1 MVLGRKGLG
10 ATLAVLAAVMLV
22 LSGLFASPARA
33 QATPDSVV
41 VDLVVETEQGEC
53 GEGDCAD
60 DERPVTF
67 DVVAEVNAGQNVPLT
82 EAQRNDINAA
92 LAAAD
97 FGITVEDPDGGPQE
111 IEDGQTLCWEARNAV
126 ACGSRAEGAGNPT
139 GYPAR

>member
-1 MVLGRKGLG
+1 MRFEGGQMVLGRKGLG

-67 DVVAEVNAGQNVPLT
+67 DVVAEVN
-82 EAQRNDINAA
+82 EDESIA
-92 LAAAD
+92 L
-97 FGITVEDPDGGPQE
+97 
-111 IEDGQTLCWEARNAV
+111 
-126 ACGSRAEGAGNPT
+126 
-139 GYPAR
+139 